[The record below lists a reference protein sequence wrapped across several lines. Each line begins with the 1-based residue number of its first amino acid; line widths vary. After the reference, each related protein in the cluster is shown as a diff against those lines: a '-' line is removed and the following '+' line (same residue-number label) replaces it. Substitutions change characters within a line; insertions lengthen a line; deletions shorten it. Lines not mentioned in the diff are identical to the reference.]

1 MSNQIDGIVDS
12 INEAGDLVTDISN
25 ESVQPLLDESEVTVK
40 FGPHETAGIHLPDHN
55 EPESTLIAVTG
66 DSGRV
71 EIGIVGMNLAEMLG
85 ISSGTKVAIRW

>member
-1 MSNQIDGIVDS
+1 MQ
-12 INEAGDLVTDISN
+12 
-25 ESVQPLLDESEVTVK
+25 QLLDEGEVTVK

-66 DSGRV
+66 KSGWV

-85 ISSGTKVAIRW
+85 VSSGTKVAIRW